1 MPESPST
8 EHANDHRA
16 SGELSRRLHVNGVE
30 LAWDRFGNS
39 DGTPLVLCHGFSG
52 SAHDFVLHIPGLAGR
67 RTVFALD
74 HRGHGRS
81 TKTGSADTYSI
92 ESLTGDM
99 VTWLEDAVGQP
110 VDLLGHSMG
119 GRIALEVTLDHPELV
134 HSLILMDT
142 SAGAFARA
150 DSPTGAMFRS
160 FMASYDPAGGLP
172 DMTLMRGPEDDLID
186 ATTPRDWRERKAE
199 LSAAFDPYALQGL
212 GRELFNLESRSLGGR
227 LGEIDRP
234 VTVLVGSE
242 DHPLVD
248 QAPDLAAGIAG
259 SELVVIDGGYHSP
272 QLTHAAEW
280 RDAVEGHL
288 ARS

>member
-1 MPESPST
+1 M
-8 EHANDHRA
+8 
-16 SGELSRRLHVNGVE
+16 
-30 LAWDRFGNS
+30 
-39 DGTPLVLCHGFSG
+39 LCHGFSG
-52 SAHDFVLHIPGLAGR
+52 SAHDFSLHIPALADQ
-67 RTVFALD
+67 RTVLALD

-81 TKTGSADTYSI
+81 TKTGSADTYSL
-92 ESLTGDM
+92 EALTGDM
-99 VTWLEDAVGQP
+99 VAWLEEAVGQP

-119 GRIALEVTLDHPELV
+119 GRVALELTLEHPELV

-142 SAGAFARA
+142 SAGGFAQP
-150 DSPTGAMFRS
+150 DSPMGAMFRS
-160 FMASYDPAGGLP
+160 FLATYDPASGLP
-172 DMTLMRGPEDDLID
+172 DMALMRGPEDDLID
-186 ATTPRDWRERKAE
+186 ATTPLDWRERKAE

-212 GRELFNLESRSLGGR
+212 GRELSNLGSRSLRGR

-248 QAPDLAAGIAG
+248 QAPDLAGGIAG
-259 SELVVIDGGYHSP
+259 SALVIIDGGYHSP